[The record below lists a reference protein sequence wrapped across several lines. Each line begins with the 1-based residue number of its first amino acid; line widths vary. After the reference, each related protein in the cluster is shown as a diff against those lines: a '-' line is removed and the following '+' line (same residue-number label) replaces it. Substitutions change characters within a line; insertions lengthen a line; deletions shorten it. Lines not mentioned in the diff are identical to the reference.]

1 MEERE
6 RKERVPFPFLSRS
19 RFFPF
24 LAWHISTVHY
34 LYCNKFQCHKEC
46 MVIENPPMARKGD
59 DHVCIGLGCF
69 LLVFPFFSFLFLEI
83 LFNECVL
90 LALLQLL

>member
-1 MEERE
+1 
-6 RKERVPFPFLSRS
+6 
-19 RFFPF
+19 
-24 LAWHISTVHY
+24 
-34 LYCNKFQCHKEC
+34 

-90 LALLQLL
+90 LALLQLLLLFEYLKCTPVQLRAFHRL